1 MAIRPDNHITGD
13 SAVNQIK
20 AQLIPESWIIND
32 QVKDYGLDLNVQVCK
47 DNHTT
52 ECFFFVQS
60 KGTEDVSC
68 DGEISYAMSVERL
81 KDYKDLPLP
90 VLLVYYSKT
99 ENVFWGIWANGIYET
114 LIEEQKEQEHY
125 SIRFTRRNIISSS
138 ILEAI
143 GSEIKLDVVTRVDFR
158 TENAEQDCQQ
168 LHKQVYALLDQLYPK
183 IFSIGNDL
191 AANAITV
198 DYERTG
204 EDVSLVIRN
213 KAEEIKVPK
222 GIVAEA
228 FLWYP
233 EVNINEAPFV
243 VMLAVAAIG
252 MLCVQK
258 KGEHY
263 PYHIYTVDIIDALL
277 PITPAMCWLGWAFGM
292 PMSRVELFEHLV
304 SQEVVTNYT
313 EVTNL
318 LQMVLFMRQE
328 PELMPLREKLLR
340 LLLDSESLTPQQ
352 KGHMCYNLANQVCK
366 RDLSEAVS
374 LYKRSARYFPTYL
387 SVSYWW
393 KEMAS
398 MMFHAAHYYFSQ
410 KFYEKAL
417 ELTDDFEKKC
427 ELILLIADTCL
438 YQKNIEDAQSWLM
451 KYFDICAETGQPVP
465 CKVHLLSHVYRVYA
479 DMLRNDE
486 KMMYRRWEEWSAEG
500 VKNEDNG
507 EYAKAM
513 KCYLI
518 AWAYN
523 VYYFE
528 VLRAAM
534 IMAINVQHTIY
545 LTFIIG
551 TIREL
556 FGADEINSLIAD
568 VIQWQLPKQTQ
579 YGLLHII
586 RGDDISAMLDA
597 GRMEKI

>member
-1 MAIRPDNHITGD
+1 
-13 SAVNQIK
+13 
-20 AQLIPESWIIND
+20 
-32 QVKDYGLDLNVQVCK
+32 
-47 DNHTT
+47 
-52 ECFFFVQS
+52 
-60 KGTEDVSC
+60 
-68 DGEISYAMSVERL
+68 MSVERL

-114 LIEEQKEQEHY
+114 LTEEQKEQEHY
-125 SIRFTRRNIISSS
+125 SIRFTRRNIITSS

-143 GSEIKLDVVTRVDFR
+143 GAEIKLDLVTRIDFR
-158 TENAEQDCQQ
+158 TENIDPDSLQ
-168 LHKQVYALLDQLYPK
+168 LHKQVYTLLDQLYPK
-183 IFSIGNDL
+183 CFSIGNDL
-191 AANAITV
+191 AAEAINV
-198 DYERTG
+198 DYERI
-204 EDVSLVIRN
+204 ENEVSIRVRN
-213 KAEEIKVPK
+213 KYNQIQIPSGSIE
-222 GIVAEA
+222 EA
-228 FLWYP
+228 FLWYQ
-233 EVNINEAPFV
+233 EVSINEASFV
-243 VMLAVAAIG
+243 VRVAAAAIG

-263 PYHIYTVDIIDALL
+263 PYHIYTIDIIDALL
-277 PITPAMCWLGWAFGM
+277 PIIPAMCWLGWAFCM
-292 PMSRVELFEHLV
+292 PISRVELFAHLV

-318 LQMVLFMRQE
+318 LQMVLFLRQE

-366 RDLSEAVS
+366 RDLSEAVL

-387 SVSYWW
+387 TVSYWW

-398 MMFHAAHYYFSQ
+398 MMFHAGHYYFSQ
-410 KFYEKAL
+410 QFYEKAL
-417 ELTDDFEKKC
+417 ELTEDFEKSC

-438 YQKNIEDAQSWLM
+438 YQKNIEDAQSWVM
-451 KYFDICAETGQPVP
+451 KYFDICAEAGQPVP
-465 CKVHLLSHVYRVYA
+465 CKVHLLLHVYGVYA

-500 VKNEDNG
+500 VKKEDNG

-523 VYYFE
+523 VYNFE

-579 YGLLHII
+579 DGLLHIL
-586 RGDDISAMLDA
+586 RGDNISEMLDA

>member
-20 AQLIPESWIIND
+20 AQLIPESWIVND

-68 DGEISYAMSVERL
+68 DREISYAMSVERL

-90 VLLVYYSKT
+90 VLLVYYSKI

-114 LIEEQKEQEHY
+114 LTEEQKEQEQY
-125 SIRFTRRNIISSS
+125 SIRFTRRNIITSSR
-138 ILEAI
+138 LEAI

-158 TENAEQDCQQ
+158 METAEQDCQQ
-168 LHKQVYALLDQLYPK
+168 MHKQVYALLDQLYPK
-183 IFSIGNDL
+183 CFSIGNDL

-198 DYERTG
+198 DNKRTG
-204 EDVSLVIRN
+204 EDVSLVIRY
-213 KAEEIKVPK
+213 KTEDIKLPQGTV
-222 GIVAEA
+222 VEA
-228 FLWYP
+228 FLWYA

-243 VMLAVAAIG
+243 IKLAVAAIG

-263 PYHIYTVDIIDALL
+263 PYHIYTIDIIDALL
-277 PITPAMCWLGWAFGM
+277 PIIPAMCWLDWAFGI
-292 PMSRVELFEHLV
+292 PISRAGLFEHLV

-318 LQMVLFMRQE
+318 LQMVLFLRQE

-340 LLLDSESLTPQQ
+340 LLLDSEELTSQQ
-352 KGHMCYNLANQVCK
+352 KGHMCYNLANQVCM

-387 SVSYWW
+387 TVSYWW
-393 KEMAS
+393 KELAS
-398 MMFHAAHYYFSQ
+398 MMFHAGHYYFSQ
-410 KFYEKAL
+410 HFYEKAL
-417 ELTDDFEKKC
+417 NLTDDFEEKC

-438 YQKNIEDAQSWLM
+438 YQKNIEAAQSWLM
-451 KYFDICAETGQPVP
+451 KYFDMCAEAGQPVP
-465 CKVHLLSHVYRVYA
+465 CKVHLLSHAYGLYA
-479 DMLRNDE
+479 DMLRKDE
-486 KMMYRRWEEWSAEG
+486 KMMYKRWDEWCEEG
-500 VKNEDNG
+500 VKNEDNS

-513 KCYLI
+513 KCYMI

-523 VYYFE
+523 VYNFD

-534 IMAINVQHTIY
+534 IMAINVQHAVF

-556 FGADEINSLIAD
+556 FGADKINGLIAD

-579 YGLLHII
+579 DGLLHIL